1 MSGSV
6 LPLPRDARGTVDPYE
21 ARDTRDAR
29 EDHDPP
35 GLPAG
40 LGPTES
46 VPAMGALLVQLGRL
60 SALDAERIRLHQ
72 DKTGQR
78 FGEAGIEL
86 GLIASRDVR
95 QALSLQFGHV
105 TPPRDSG
112 LATELV
118 AAWRPDSPAVEHL
131 RSLRSQLM
139 LRWFENDA
147 RHAALAVVSP
157 GPAEGRSWLTANL
170 GVLFAQLGLRTL
182 LIDADLRRPRLH
194 RLLGKGDRVGLSAVL
209 AGRAGPE
216 AIAPVAAVPGLFLLP
231 AGVVPPNPQELLA
244 RDRLQR
250 LLSSL
255 RSSYDV
261 VLADTPAFGRCA
273 DAGTV
278 AARAGAAL
286 VLACRDTS
294 ALEGVA
300 ALTRSLRE
308 FGVTVVGA
316 VLNDGGRG

>member
-1 MSGSV
+1 MSAVVPAPGELAS
-6 LPLPRDARGTVDPYE
+6 PRLAGDAT
-21 ARDTRDAR
+21 
-29 EDHDPP
+29 
-35 GLPAG
+35 
-40 LGPTES
+40 
-46 VPAMGALLVQLGRL
+46 PAMGPLLVQMGRL
-60 SALDAERIRLHQ
+60 SAADAERIRLHQ

-86 GLIASRDVR
+86 GLLAARDVR
-95 QALSLQFGHV
+95 QALALQFGHV
-105 TPPRDSG
+105 TPARESG
-112 LATELV
+112 LARELV
-118 AAWRPDSPAVEHL
+118 AAWQPDSPAVEHL

-194 RLLGKGDRVGLSAVL
+194 RLLGRSDRIGLSAVL

-216 AIAPVAAVPGLFLLP
+216 AIQSVEAVPGLSLLA

-278 AARAGAAL
+278 AVRAGAAL
-286 VLACRDTS
+286 VLARRDGS
-294 ALEGVA
+294 AMQGLST
-300 ALTRSLRE
+300 LTGALRE
-308 FGVTVVGA
+308 FGVTLVGS
-316 VLNDGGRG
+316 VLNDVGRA